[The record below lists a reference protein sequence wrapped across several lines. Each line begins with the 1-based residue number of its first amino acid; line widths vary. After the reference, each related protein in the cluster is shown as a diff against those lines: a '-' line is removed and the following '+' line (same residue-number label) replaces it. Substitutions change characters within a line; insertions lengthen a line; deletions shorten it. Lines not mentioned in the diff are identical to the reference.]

1 MEIKRIFTHER
12 VDLDAVCSLWAA
24 LRFIPEA
31 RNAAIHF
38 RPANWDGA
46 EMNEDDIAVDMYA
59 CGRGMKGRKEEG
71 GTVHSCFASLI
82 SRFASLEDRVALAS
96 LVAYVDADDV
106 SGYPIKHLAPYL
118 GRSARHV
125 IEAIDLKA
133 VLRAVNRS
141 THPRSDMAVV
151 QSMFPIL
158 NGLFQDGHSKRRAI
172 EEAKNV
178 KRFAG
183 GLVALK
189 ENCNEPG
196 VDQLLFEEGVWA
208 IVFIEKMNIGILRGP
223 DRSVRMDA
231 SEVRKVVEAAGE
243 TDEWFAHPAGFLYCR
258 GSRTAKATTPSKVNP
273 LELVNALDLAFASDM
288 RD

>member
-31 RNAAIHF
+31 RNAAVCF
-38 RPANWDGA
+38 RPSNWDGA
-46 EMNEDDIAVDMYA
+46 EMNEDDIAVDMHA
-59 CGRGMKGRKEEG
+59 GGRGMKGRKEEN
-71 GTVHSCFASLI
+71 GTIHSCLALLV
-82 SRFASLEDRVALAS
+82 SRFASHEDQAALAS
-96 LVAYVDADDV
+96 LIAYVDADDV
-106 SGYPIKHLAPYL
+106 SGYPIKRLAPYL
-118 GRSARHV
+118 GKSARHV

-141 THPRSDMAVV
+141 MHPRSDTGVV

-158 NGLFQDGHSKRRAI
+158 NGMFQDGHSKRRAI
-172 EEAKNV
+172 DEAKNV

-183 GLVALK
+183 GLIALK
-189 ENCNEPG
+189 ENCKEPG
-196 VDQLLFEEGVWA
+196 IDQILFEEGVWA

-231 SEVRKVVEAAGE
+231 PEVRKVIETAGE

-258 GSRTAKATTPSKVNP
+258 GSRTAKAVTPSKVDP
-273 LELVNALDLAFASDM
+273 LELVKALDMAFASDM

>member
-1 MEIKRIFTHER
+1 MEIKKIFTHER
-12 VDLDAVCSLWAA
+12 VDLDAVCSLWAV

-31 RNAAIHF
+31 RNAAICF

-46 EMNEDDIAVDMYA
+46 EMNADDIAVDMHA
-59 CGRGMKGRKEEG
+59 GGRGMKGRKEEK
-71 GTVHSCFASLI
+71 GTVHSCLALLV
-82 SRFASLEDRVALAS
+82 SRFASPEDQVALAS

-118 GRSARHV
+118 GSSARHV

-158 NGLFQDGHSKRRAI
+158 NGLLADGQSKRRAL
-172 EEAKNV
+172 EEAKSV

-183 GLVALK
+183 GLIALK
-189 ENCNEPG
+189 ENCKEPG
-196 VDQLLFEEGVWA
+196 VDQILFEEGVWA
-208 IVFIEKMNIGILRGP
+208 IVFVEKMNIGILRGP
-223 DRSVRMDA
+223 ERSVRMDA
-231 SEVRKVVEAAGE
+231 PEIRKVVETAGE
-243 TDEWFAHPAGFLYCR
+243 TNEWFAHPAGFLFCR
-258 GSRTAKATTPSKVNP
+258 GSRTARAKTPSKVDP
-273 LELVNALDLAFASDM
+273 MELVKALDEAFASDT